1 MAQLCEKC
9 VKLLQDFVSLVKRMS
24 SSLIQNIKEYLILI
38 SECSCLKRKTS
49 EARQLYKPVLQPH
62 EKEMARE
69 FLQHIET
76 GFEMSPFGKDSLE
89 VLRTLA
95 FSENPGL
102 QQSAALYYL
111 HMSQHLSTH
120 LPAEHLES
128 YYALLQSSDMEV
140 QQMSS
145 LSLVNFLLEENINK
159 EQVVQIGLLEPIL
172 ELLESGDSTVQCN
185 SCACIMTLA
194 VSESNREAIGSA
206 GVIPLLALANS
217 YDPRVQQNAVGAI
230 LNLTRS
236 ERIQQVLCRE
246 GALPVLILMLES
258 PDSEVQYYSCAA
270 LSNVAANSQHH
281 EAMLRVGDKFLLRT
295 LISLLSSSVDKV
307 SSQACV
313 CLRNLAT
320 SVNIQADIIAMD
332 ILPKLLSLLA
342 SSNSDVQQASIALL
356 WILSQHPANQDA
368 LMHGEVLQNLGVLL
382 LTHQTDPGIVG
393 HTACIIK
400 NLSLCKN
407 IQGIIESPCVE
418 GLLQAILFTEIQ
430 EESLHYVT
438 CSLGELAKHEG
449 ATLHLLEWMNEPLI
463 KHLVRLA
470 GQREHTESS
479 FQAASIVRHMICHD
493 KVMSLL
499 KCHMEEV
506 QHYLMN
512 FLNHQEIRFQQLG
525 ISTLGKLLEDPE
537 FSSAFSQSQ
546 LMEHLE
552 QVRQQTEE
560 TQELLKMATSH
571 KGS

>member
-1 MAQLCEKC
+1 MSQLCEKC
-9 VKLLQDFVSLVKRMS
+9 VKLLLDFVSLVKRMS
-24 SSLIQNIKEYLILI
+24 SHLIQNIKECLILI
-38 SECSCLKRKTS
+38 SECSCLKRNSS

-62 EKEMARE
+62 EKETVQE
-69 FLQHIET
+69 FLHHVET

-89 VLRTLA
+89 ALRTLA

-111 HMSQHLSTH
+111 HMSQHMNTQ
-120 LPAEHLES
+120 LPEEHLES

-140 QQMSS
+140 QRMSS
-145 LSLVNFLLEENINK
+145 LSLVNFLLEGNINK
-159 EQVVQIGLLEPIL
+159 ELVVQMGLLEPVL

-185 SCACIMTLA
+185 SCSCIMILA
-194 VSESNREAIGSA
+194 VSESNREAISSA

-230 LNLTRS
+230 LNLTQS

-246 GALPVLILMLES
+246 GALPILTLLLES
-258 PDSEVQYYSCAA
+258 PDSEVQYYSCTA

-281 EAMLRVGDKFLLRT
+281 EAMLRVGDRFLLRT

-320 SVNIQADIIAMD
+320 SVNIQAGIVAMD

-342 SSNSDVQQASIALL
+342 ARNSDVQEASIALL
-356 WILSQHPANQDA
+356 RILSEHPANQDT
-368 LMHGEVLQNLGVLL
+368 LVRGEVLQNLGMLL
-382 LTHQTDPGIVG
+382 LTHKTDPGIVG
-393 HTACIIK
+393 HAACVIK
-400 NLSLCKN
+400 NLSLSKN
-407 IQGIIESPCVE
+407 IERITESPCVE
-418 GLLQAILFTEIQ
+418 GLFQAILSPEIQ

-438 CSLGELAKHEG
+438 CSLAELAKHEG
-449 ATLHLLEWMNEPLI
+449 ATLHFLEWMNEPHI
-463 KHLVRLA
+463 KCLVRLA
-470 GQREHTESS
+470 GQQEHTEPS
-479 FQAASIVRHMICHD
+479 FQAASIIRYMICHD

-499 KCHMEEV
+499 KCHMGEV
-506 QHYLMN
+506 QRYLMN
-512 FLNHQEIRFQQLG
+512 FLSHREIRFQQLG
-525 ISTLGKLLEDPE
+525 ISTLGKLQEDPE

-552 QVRQQTEE
+552 QVREQTEE
-560 TQELLKMATSH
+560 TQELLKMVISH